1 MTIEILRPDGAVTD
15 PARSLAAAPDTIAGA
30 TIGVL
35 DNTKPNAGVLL
46 DRLAARLAERTGAVV
61 GRRDTKNAAVAA
73 EHQVLEGLREEVRIV
88 LTGSA
93 D

>member
-1 MTIEILRPDGAVTD
+1 MTIEILRPDGEVTD
-15 PARSLAAAPDTIAGA
+15 PARGLAPPLDSLAGA
-30 TIGVL
+30 SIGVL
-35 DNTKPNAGVLL
+35 DNTKPNADVLL

-61 GRRDTKNAAVAA
+61 GRRATKNAAVAA
-73 EHQVLEGLREEVRIV
+73 EDQVLEGMREEVRVV

>member
-1 MTIEILRPDGAVTD
+1 MTIEILRPDGATGD
-15 PARSLAAAPDTIAGA
+15 PGAALAAPPAVLAGT

-46 DRLAARLAERTGAVV
+46 DRMAAKLAERTGAVV
-61 GRRDTKNAAVAA
+61 TRRDTKNAAVAA
-73 EHQVLEGLREEVRIV
+73 EDQVLEGITKEVKVV

>member
-1 MTIEILRPDGAVTD
+1 MTTEILRPDGETGAAPVQLAA
-15 PARSLAAAPDTIAGA
+15 PLASLAGV
-30 TIGVL
+30 TIGLL

-46 DRLAARLAERTGAVV
+46 DRLGATLAARTGARL
-61 GRRDTKNAAVAA
+61 GRRETKNAAVAA
-73 EHQVLEGLREEVRIV
+73 SDQVLESMTEEVRVV

>member
-1 MTIEILRPDGAVTD
+1 MSIEILRPDGATSD
-15 PARSLAAAPDTIAGA
+15 PAGTITAPPASLRDV

-35 DNTKPNAGVLL
+35 DNTKPNADVLL
-46 DRLAARLAERTGAVV
+46 DRVARGLAERTGAVI
-61 GRRDTKNAAVAA
+61 GRRATKNAAMAA
-73 EHQVLEGLREEVRIV
+73 DDQVLEGMRDEVRIV

>member
-1 MTIEILRPDGAVTD
+1 MSLLVHRPDGAIGTHALDLTRV
-15 PARSLAAAPDTIAGA
+15 PEVLAGVA
-30 TIGVL
+30 IGVL

-46 DRLAARLAERTGAVV
+46 DRLAERLAERTGAVV
-61 GRRDTKNAAVAA
+61 TRRDTKNAALPADD
-73 EHQVLEGLREEVRIV
+73 QVLDGITREVKIV

>member
-1 MTIEILRPDGAVTD
+1 MTIEILRPDGETGEPLRVLA
-15 PARSLAAAPDTIAGA
+15 PAPEVLTGVP
-30 TIGVL
+30 IGVL

-46 DRLAARLAERTGAVV
+46 DRLAARLADRTGATV
-61 GRRDTKNAAVAA
+61 GRRFSKNAAIAA
-73 EHQVLEGLREEVRIV
+73 EDQVLDGMREEVRVV

>member
-1 MTIEILRPDGAVTD
+1 MKVHTPAGNIGRPPVALAPSPPVLTGLRLG
-15 PARSLAAAPDTIAGA
+15 L
-30 TIGVL
+30 L

-46 DRLAARLAERTGAVV
+46 DRLGQQLAERTGAEVAMV
-61 GRRDTKNAAVAA
+61 ESKNAALAA
-73 EHQVLEGLREEVRIV
+73 PDDVLTRLENGVHAV